1 MEMME
6 NIQNVDWKALC
17 ERAYQNA
24 VKHGFFENRTKGEE
38 LMLIVTELSEA
49 VQADRDNKFANRML
63 FEKNFD
69 TPQMNPEEHFKHC
82 YDVLMKNTV
91 EDELADTL
99 IRILSYLGYTK
110 TDVDTDYIQG
120 NPVNMVKDFMVGK
133 SFAEQ
138 VYTIVFSITREG
150 DLMCVITRLIALA
163 IIHDIDLL
171 WHVEQKMNYNELRP
185 YKHGKKY

>member
-6 NIQNVDWKALC
+6 NIQNVDWKALRD
-17 ERAYQNA
+17 RAYQNA
-24 VKHGFFENRTKGEE
+24 VKHGFYENRTIGED

-82 YDVLMKNTV
+82 YDVLMKDTV
-91 EDELADTL
+91 EDELADSF
-99 IRILSYLGYTK
+99 IRMLSFYGHANVYL
-110 TDVDTDYIQG
+110 DVAFFEKQ
-120 NPVNMVKDFMVGK
+120 PLEMMVGFMDNK

-138 VYTIVFSITREG
+138 IYTIVHSIVSVE
-150 DLMCVITRLIALA
+150 DYMCAITRLLALA